1 MKYREGCERPSPEPA
16 PGCPFFSFVSFLF
29 YCCKLYMLK
38 VYAIYLSGSS
48 CEYGARRRRNSE
60 PDPALYTQSISM
72 VLVLE
77 DMKYSQISAL
87 LQFLSNKGG

>member
-1 MKYREGCERPSPEPA
+1 MKYREDCEGPSPEPA
-16 PGCPFFSFVSFLF
+16 PGCPFFSFLF
-29 YCCKLYMLK
+29 YWCKLYMLK
-38 VYAIYLSGSS
+38 VCAIYLSGSS

-87 LQFLSNKGG
+87 LQSLSNKGG